1 MHQVFSVL
9 THCSAFKSCCL
20 LQWDTGKALLLNFY
34 SLGFD
39 LFFFSFLIHYY
50 QYLLPDSRAVLTNW
64 QFLTVA
70 SEVRFISATLS
81 HTHAQCFCFRT
92 PSMSRVHG
100 QVFVLF
106 GQKSTEPFFV
116 WCVLV
121 CWSSTTVGYI
131 LLLSDCERMPP
142 SKELNMEIKADL
154 Y

>member
-81 HTHAQCFCFRT
+81 HTHARCFCFRT

-116 WCVLV
+116 
-121 CWSSTTVGYI
+121 
-131 LLLSDCERMPP
+131 
-142 SKELNMEIKADL
+142 
-154 Y
+154 